1 MALIKGAVIKLTGTV
16 VDELIRVGY
25 QDNKIMTPPSVKVPE
40 YIVLWV
46 NPDADTYGMA
56 INREVFKPEM
66 LELPA
71 REIYLLNYAFSVEEK
86 ETVK

>member
-1 MALIKGAVIKLTGTV
+1 MALIKGAVIKLTRTV
-16 VDELIRVGY
+16 VDELIQTGY
-25 QDNKIMTPPSVKVPE
+25 QDNKVMTPPSVKVPE

-56 INREVFKPEM
+56 INRDIFRPEM
-66 LELPA
+66 LDLSP
-71 REIYLLNYAFSVEEK
+71 REIFRLNYAFSVEER

>member
-1 MALIKGAVIKLTGTV
+1 MALIKGAVIKLTGAV

-25 QDNKIMTPPSVKVPE
+25 HDNKVMTPASAKVPE

-46 NPDADTYGMA
+46 NPDNDHYGIA

-66 LELPA
+66 LEVSSS
-71 REIYLLNYAFSVEEK
+71 EIWEMCYAFSFEEE

>member
-25 QDNKIMTPPSVKVPE
+25 QNDAIMTPPSVKVPE
-40 YIVLWV
+40 FVVLYV
-46 NPDADTYGMA
+46 NPDNDHYGIA
-56 INREVFKPEM
+56 INREIFKPEM

-86 ETVK
+86 EVVK

>member
-1 MALIKGAVIKLTGTV
+1 MALIRGSVIKLTGTV
-16 VDELIRVGY
+16 VDELIQTGY
-25 QDNKIMTPPSVKVPE
+25 QDAAVMTPPSVKVPE

-46 NPDADTYGMA
+46 NPDADTLGMA

-66 LELPA
+66 LELSS

-86 ETVK
+86 EVVK

>member
-25 QDNKIMTPPSVKVPE
+25 QNDAIMTPPSVKVPE
-40 YIVLWV
+40 FVVLYV
-46 NPDADTYGMA
+46 NPDNDHYGIA
-56 INREVFKPEM
+56 INREIFKPEM
-66 LELPA
+66 LELSS

-86 ETVK
+86 EVVK

>member
-16 VDELIRVGY
+16 VDELIQTGY
-25 QDNKIMTPPSVKVPE
+25 QDNKVMTPPSVKVPE

-71 REIYLLNYAFSVEEK
+71 REIWVMEYAFSFEEK
-86 ETVK
+86 EIVK

>member
-1 MALIKGAVIKLTGTV
+1 MALIRGSVIKLTGTV
-16 VDELIRVGY
+16 IDELIETGY
-25 QDNKIMTPPSVKVPE
+25 QDAAVMTPPSVKVPE

-46 NPDADTYGMA
+46 NPDADTFGMA

-66 LELPA
+66 LELSS

-86 ETVK
+86 EVVK

>member
-1 MALIKGAVIKLTGTV
+1 MALIKGDVIKLTGTV
-16 VDELIRVGY
+16 VDELIRTGY
-25 QDNKIMTPPSVKVPE
+25 QDNKVMTPPSVKVPE

-66 LELPA
+66 LELSS
-71 REIYLLNYAFSVEEK
+71 REIWVMDYAFSFEEK
-86 ETVK
+86 EVIK